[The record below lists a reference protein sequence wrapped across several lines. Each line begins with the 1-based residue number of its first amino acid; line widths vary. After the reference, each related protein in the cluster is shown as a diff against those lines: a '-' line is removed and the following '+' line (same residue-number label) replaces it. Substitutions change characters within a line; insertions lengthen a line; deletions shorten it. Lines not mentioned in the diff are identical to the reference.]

1 MNKNLN
7 DINIIV
13 EVIIKLNNKLYKL
26 IMKIQYTKINS
37 KIKYYFKYKSCY
49 GKRLQTNR

>member
-1 MNKNLN
+1 MITLFKNIYKYNIKINLYTMNKNLN

-26 IMKIQYTKINS
+26 IMKI
-37 KIKYYFKYKSCY
+37 
-49 GKRLQTNR
+49 